1 MIFPMKI
8 ILNHTKNLEELAC
21 AYGVV
26 GKISRS
32 RNIFCK
38 IWISDGKNIEF

>member
-8 ILNHTKNLEELAC
+8 KLNHTKTLEEWAC
-21 AYGVV
+21 GYGVV

-32 RNIFCK
+32 RNIFYN
-38 IWISDGKNIEF
+38 IWILRWEKY